1 MARVTVMMN
10 DGRVKTM
17 EAHFA
22 RALIHCGKAV
32 RVQDYEKK
40 VIVSGDYDNK
50 NLSSPI
56 ENKVVIDDT
65 EENNQTAPKRR
76 GRPKKIK
83 DE

>member
-1 MARVTVMMN
+1 MARVTVMLN

-40 VIVSGDYDNK
+40 VIVSGDYQDKAIN
-50 NLSSPI
+50 
-56 ENKVVIDDT
+56 NKVVIDDT